1 MFYEINTT
9 LKKRKKEKEIH
20 YSRIAG
26 ERDKLLIV
34 GHK

>member
-9 LKKRKKEKEIH
+9 LKKKKEKEIH